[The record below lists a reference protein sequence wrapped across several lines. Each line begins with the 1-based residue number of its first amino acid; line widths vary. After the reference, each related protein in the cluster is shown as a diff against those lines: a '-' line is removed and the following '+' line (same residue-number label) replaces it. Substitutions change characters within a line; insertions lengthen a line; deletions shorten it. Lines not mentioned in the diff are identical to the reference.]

1 MNFSDFIHDLKD
13 RLNAKNIADLYRLLG
28 GEEKVGISLRHFQS
42 VENGSRTPPEALFVN
57 LYKVIRPTD
66 KKAFVISYLT
76 SLLIKEDSE
85 QIISY
90 LEKYLSPEIEKTQKN
105 IWDSRSSVYF
115 TDEQVEFLIDNPDCF
130 KFHKKLLL
138 QEKIPLKLAPIK
150 KSRLEEMKNLDLIS
164 INGKYILP
172 FSTLCRLPTRETHGP
187 KSVATASKY
196 ILKHLDVF
204 LSREGTE
211 RQALGYGFQMVSEA
225 NAKRIHEQ
233 IISLKKW
240 VQSLASTAS
249 DKELTVPLVFVGFSK
264 AIEWKELE

>member
-1 MNFSDFIHDLKD
+1 MNFPDFIRDLKTK
-13 RLNAKNIADLYRLLG
+13 LKAKNIADLYRILG
-28 GEEKVGISLRHFQS
+28 GEEKIGISLRHFQS

-57 LYKVIRPTD
+57 LYKAIRPTD

-76 SLLIKEDSE
+76 SLLASVDSE

-90 LEKYLSPEIEKTQKN
+90 LEKYLSPEIEQTQKN

-115 TDEQVEFLIDNPDCF
+115 TDDQVEFLINNPDCF
-130 KFHKKLLL
+130 KFHKKLIL
-138 QEKIPLKLAPIK
+138 QERIPLNLAMIK
-150 KSRLEEMKNLDLIS
+150 KSKIEEMKNLDLVS
-164 INGKYILP
+164 LKGKYILP

-187 KSVATASKY
+187 KSVATASRY

-204 LSREGTE
+204 LSREGTDK
-211 RQALGYGFQMVSEA
+211 QALGYGFQMVSET

-240 VQSLASTAS
+240 VQSLAATTT
-249 DKELTVPLVFVGFSK
+249 DKESTVPLVFVGFSK